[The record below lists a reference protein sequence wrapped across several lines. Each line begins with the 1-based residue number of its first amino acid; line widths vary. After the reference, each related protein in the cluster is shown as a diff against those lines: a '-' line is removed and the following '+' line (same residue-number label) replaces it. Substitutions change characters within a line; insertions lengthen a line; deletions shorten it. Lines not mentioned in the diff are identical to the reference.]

1 MRKIH
6 KLCADFTF
14 IDLLYDPD
22 IHMLCCGEIYGL
34 LVIIMVLGL
43 EFGFIARPEFT
54 DTECII
60 GVIAWLIL
68 SVVCIGRICERHFKA
83 EG

>member
-6 KLCADFTF
+6 KLCADYTF
-14 IDLLYDPD
+14 LDILYDPD
-22 IHMLCCGEIYGL
+22 IRSLCYCEINGL
-34 LVIIMVLGL
+34 LVIVMVLGL
-43 EFGFIARPEFT
+43 EFGFIARPELT

-60 GVIAWLIL
+60 GVITWLIL
-68 SVVCIGRICERHFKA
+68 AVVCIGRICELHLQT